1 MTTEALQTA
10 LEAEHAAVWLY
21 ALLGARTSASVEPEL
36 HAALTSAYVTHR
48 ARRDTLTALVLDD
61 GAEPVAAAA
70 SYVAPAPLTTADEVR
85 AAAADAEAAAA
96 ATYGFLVASS
106 SGERR
111 RTAVAALRDAA
122 VRGLGFG
129 GAAGDLP
136 GGD

>member
-21 ALLGARTSASVEPEL
+21 ALLGARTSASTEADL
-36 HAALTSAYVTHR
+36 HAALTSAYVAHR

-61 GAEPVAAAA
+61 GADPVAAAA
-70 SYVAPAPLTTADEVR
+70 SYAAPAPLTTPDEVR
-85 AAAADAEAAAA
+85 AAAADAEAGAA

-129 GAAGDLP
+129 GAAADLP